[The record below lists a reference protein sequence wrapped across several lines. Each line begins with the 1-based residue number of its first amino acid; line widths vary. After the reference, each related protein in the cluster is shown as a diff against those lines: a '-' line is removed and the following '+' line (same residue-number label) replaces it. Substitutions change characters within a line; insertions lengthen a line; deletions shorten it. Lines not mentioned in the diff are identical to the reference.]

1 MRERA
6 TRPLPLQRKGMTSK
20 NQKFRELILYLAKLS
35 EADPRCGR
43 TKLNKL
49 LFYCDFRAYDS
60 LGASIS
66 GQSYQKREFGPTPKA
81 LMPVVGE
88 LEGEGACAWADRTW
102 HGRPMKKLVA
112 LREPHLSVFGPE
124 EIDLIRNIVEE
135 LWPYDGSEISE
146 KSHGFAGWQAST
158 SGEEIP
164 YNTVFVDDA
173 RPLSEEEES
182 WALSV
187 IERYRARKA
196 AAG

>member
-1 MRERA
+1 MA
-6 TRPLPLQRKGMTSK
+6 SK
-20 NQKFRELILYLAKLS
+20 DQKFRELILYLAKLS

-49 LFYCDFRAYDS
+49 LFYSDFRAYEY

-66 GQSYQKREFGPTPKA
+66 GQPYQKREFGPTPKA
-81 LMPVVGE
+81 LMPVVSG
-88 LEGEGACAWADRTW
+88 LEEEGVCVWADRTW

-112 LREPHLSVFGPE
+112 LREPLLSVFSPE
-124 EIDLIRNIVEE
+124 EVDLIRNTVEE
-135 LWPYDGSEISE
+135 LRSYDGSEISE
-146 KSHGFAGWQAST
+146 KSHRFAGWQASAI
-158 SGEEIP
+158 GEEVP

-182 WALSV
+182 WASSV